1 MKLRE
6 LIEALQKA
14 PPEAMDQYVLMCCD
28 ERQSLQMLNVVE
40 AVKIKELDG
49 TLAPWQ
55 VVLVRFDRLMP
66 ELYPED
72 ERRIYLS
79 DVSSFERKAKKK
91 KSRPRKQPA

>member
-14 PPEAMDQYVLMCCD
+14 PPEALEQQVLMHWD
-28 ERQSLQMLNVVE
+28 EKRGCQNLCVVE
-40 AVKIKELDG
+40 AIRFKEPFGGIG
-49 TLAPWQ
+49 TWQ
-55 VVLVRFDRLMP
+55 VVLAYFDSLLP
-66 ELYPED
+66 EMFPED

-79 DVSSFERKAKKK
+79 DVSKLMSPKK